1 MKKAE
6 LDLIAAVDLLGLSDD
21 TEIED
26 FDKERWRSVWFQAV
40 EYWWEDG
47 QALYNVMKSGFKGFL
62 DRSDFTI
69 YCDLRFTFVDVQS
82 QNMTWDELAAKNH
95 ELGKHS

>member
-6 LDLIAAVDLLGLSDD
+6 LDTLESGELFNLPDQMV
-21 TEIED
+21 IED

-40 EYWWEDG
+40 ELWWEDG
-47 QALYNVMKSGFKGFL
+47 QALYDVMKSGFNGFL

-69 YCDLRFTFVDVQS
+69 YCDLRFTYLDGQD
-82 QNMTWDELAAKNH
+82 MTWDELAAKNH
-95 ELGKHS
+95 ELGKYS

>member
-6 LDLIAAVDLLGLSDD
+6 LDTLESGELFNLSDQMV
-21 TEIED
+21 IED

-40 EYWWEDG
+40 EIWWEDG
-47 QALYNVMKSGFKGFL
+47 QALYDVMKSGFKGFL

-69 YCDLRFTFVDVQS
+69 YCDLRFTYIDGQD
-82 QNMTWDELAAKNH
+82 MTWNELAEQNH